1 MAETVF
7 HLPHDSHTGRAGA
20 LRNVANLLA
29 DETHDGDV
37 TIVCNAGGIKTM
49 LADSSHAETT
59 RQLHDEGV
67 RLALCSNTLA
77 GTEYEEQDLLDGVEL
92 VSSAMAELT
101 RLQAAGAAYIRP

>member
-1 MAETVF
+1 METVF
-7 HLPHDSHTGRAGA
+7 HVPHDDHDDRAGA

-37 TIVCNAGGIKTM
+37 TVVCNAGGIEAL
-49 LADSSHAETT
+49 LADGPHADAA
-59 RQLHDEGV
+59 RGLHANGV

-77 GTEYEEQDLLDGVEL
+77 GTAYDEADLLDGVEL

-101 RLQAAGAAYIRP
+101 RLQTAGAAYIRP